1 MHEGFRQMGSSGQN
15 AGVASK
21 EQPLGAAEM
30 SGASLLRMSLGGRL
44 AVAAFALAILWSGV
58 LWALS

>member
-1 MHEGFRQMGSSGQN
+1 MGSSGQN

-44 AVAAFALAILWSGV
+44 AVAACALAILWAGV